1 MADRCPGTLGAGR
14 TVCGSTPVDAEGC
27 IHLGNG
33 QRGPYHQLRVRAEN
47 QLGVA
52 AESPV
57 GDPFALDVIDDSDA
71 SIVYSTAWTQMTDS
85 DAYGGKRHTATSAGA
100 TATLMGF
107 SGRSIA
113 VVAPVGPGDG
123 SLQICVDPGVSVT
136 GCTTVMLQSSAS
148 VERRIVYV
156 SGPLATGRT
165 HTIEITAS
173 TLPVAL
179 DGFVVLG

>member
-1 MADRCPGTLGAGR
+1 MQGTTAATVPIAPIAPGVT
-14 TVCGSTPVDAEGC
+14 
-27 IHLGNG
+27 
-33 QRGPYHQLRVRAEN
+33 YHQLRVRAEN
-47 QLGVA
+47 QLGVS
-52 AESPV
+52 AESPA
-57 GDPFALDVIDDSDA
+57 GDPFSLDVIDDSDP
-71 SIVYSTAWTQMTDS
+71 SIVYSTPWTQTTDTA
-85 DAYGGKRHTATSAGA
+85 AYGGKLHTTSTAGA

-113 VVAPVGPGDG
+113 VVAPVGSGSG
-123 SLQICVDPGVSVT
+123 SLQICLDPGASVT

-165 HTIEITAS
+165 HTIEITTTSAF
-173 TLPVAL
+173 PVAV